1 MKPARILLLVVA
13 IVAGGLAAFLATR
26 GDAPQTQAEQV
37 VVEAKTTMVL
47 VATQN
52 IGVGQRLTPELVTW
66 QEWPESALRDEFI
79 TSAQV
84 PDAPAQLD
92 GTLARFEIFAGEPIY
107 DSKLVRSDQGY
118 LSAVLA
124 KGKRGVSIPVSPESG
139 AGGFIIPN
147 DRVDVVQTRNTAA
160 GEQSQT
166 ILENVKV
173 LAIGKRLG
181 ERGATAGDADQQDPK
196 SQVFQG
202 ATIATL
208 ELDPRQ
214 SETLIAA
221 ANGGQ
226 LSLVLRSVTDF
237 SEKIDL
243 NRRNDGSVRV
253 IKFGAESTI
262 LPSSMQGA
270 APAADVVG
278 QTAETAPVVTGPQIF
293 TAQPANVQPDAAAPS
308 SANGPTQL
316 R

>member
-13 IVAGGLAAFLATR
+13 IVAGGLAAYLATR
-26 GDAPQTQAEQV
+26 GNAPQPPAEQV

-52 IGVGQRLTPELVTW
+52 IGVGQRLTPDLVTW
-66 QEWPESALRDEFI
+66 QQWPESALRNEFI

-124 KGKRGVSIPVSPESG
+124 KGKRGVSIQVTPESG
-139 AGGFIIPN
+139 AGGFIVPN

-173 LAIGKRLG
+173 LAIGQRLG
-181 ERGATAGDADQQDPK
+181 ERGQTAGDADQQDPK

-208 ELDPRQ
+208 ELDPLQ
-214 SETLIAA
+214 AETLLAA
-221 ANGGQ
+221 ANSGQ
-226 LSLVLRSVTDF
+226 LSLALRSVTDF
-237 SEKIDL
+237 SEKIE
-243 NRRNDGSVRV
+243 RKGRNDGSVRV
-253 IKFGAESTI
+253 IRYGTESTI
-262 LPSSMQGA
+262 LPTDMPGA
-270 APAADVVG
+270 APSVAPGVG
-278 QTAETAPVVTGPQIF
+278 QTAEAAPTPGQSIF
-293 TAQPANVQPDAAAPS
+293 TAQPANVQPGASVPS
-308 SANGPTQL
+308 SASEPVQL